1 MSDRN
6 GSGSLASSLTDLMTS
21 LMIIFVLLLVATL
34 NNASVEGQSTRNRIL
49 EDLKHDLRIFSSQGI
64 QVEQDPADP
73 LALIVLV
80 PSGLLD
86 FSVDGATVPPK
97 GVEFLNEFSPLLA
110 GVTCGKYRHDISSI
124 VVEGHTDS
132 TGTDE
137 HNLAL
142 SQQRSL
148 AVVQQTLAA
157 LDAND
162 KACFL
167 DFLSATGRGSREPIL
182 SPVTGKED
190 MDRSRRVIFK
200 IRVRSFEQ
208 REFRSVL
215 GAD

>member
-1 MSDRN
+1 MV
-6 GSGSLASSLTDLMTS
+6 
-21 LMIIFVLLLVATL
+21 IFVLLLVATL
-34 NNASVEGQSTRNRIL
+34 NNASAEGENTRNRIL
-49 EDLKHDLRIFSSQGI
+49 EDLKNDLKIFSSQGV
-64 QVEQDPADP
+64 QVQQDPADP

-86 FSVDGATVPPK
+86 FTVNGTAVPQK
-97 GVEFLNEFSPLLA
+97 GIAFLNRFSPLLA
-110 GVTCGKYRHDISSI
+110 GVACGKYRKEIASI

-137 HNLAL
+137 HNLPL

-148 AVVQQTLAA
+148 AVVQQTLGA
-157 LDAND
+157 LGTED

-182 SPVTGKED
+182 DANTGSED
-190 MDRSRRVIFK
+190 KDRSRRVIFK

-208 REFRSVL
+208 REFHSL
-215 GAD
+215 FGM